1 MHQLA
6 GNLLFWHVYEVY
18 ANLHILKREI
28 ANKMAM
34 LLGILIVVYALLW
47 NLAELKLIP
56 VVLFAIFPQIVL
68 LLIGIFIVYIA
79 YSRRNSY

>member
-1 MHQLA
+1 MLIP
-6 GNLLFWHVYEVY
+6 GGIPYDF
-18 ANLHILKREI
+18 KEI
-28 ANKMAM
+28 ANKIAM
-34 LLGILIVVYALLW
+34 LMGILIIIYALLW
-47 NLAELKLIP
+47 ILAELKLIP

>member
-1 MHQLA
+1 MP
-6 GNLLFWHVYEVY
+6 
-18 ANLHILKREI
+18 ILGGIPYDFKEI
-28 ANKMAM
+28 ANKIAM
-34 LLGILIVVYALLW
+34 LMGILIIIYALLW
-47 NLAELKLIP
+47 ILAELKLIP

>member
-1 MHQLA
+1 MPIP
-6 GNLLFWHVYEVY
+6 GGIPYDF
-18 ANLHILKREI
+18 KEI
-28 ANKMAM
+28 ANKIAILM
-34 LLGILIVVYALLW
+34 GILIIIYALLW
-47 NLAELKLIP
+47 ILAELKLIP

>member
-1 MHQLA
+1 MPIP
-6 GNLLFWHVYEVY
+6 GGIPYDF
-18 ANLHILKREI
+18 KEI
-28 ANKMAM
+28 VNKIAM
-34 LLGILIVVYALLW
+34 LMGILIIIYALLW
-47 NLAELKLIP
+47 ILAELKLIP